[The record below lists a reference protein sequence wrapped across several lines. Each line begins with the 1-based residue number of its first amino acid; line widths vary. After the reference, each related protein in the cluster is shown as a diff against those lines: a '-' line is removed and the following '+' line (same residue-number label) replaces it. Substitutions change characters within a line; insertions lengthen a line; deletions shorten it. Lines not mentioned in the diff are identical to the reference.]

1 MAEPPKWSAPDAVSR
16 RLLGFLDEH
25 FKSHGDLH
33 KAPSLAAQLSRECAD
48 RERGLRLLEEKLSRA
63 SSAWLARSNE
73 VRAILRRVG
82 HLAEGSFPRRSRGAD
97 VGEGDVELGQLPLLA
112 KEIGR
117 IETVRLYA
125 ETTLQLEAL
134 VGDLEDAA
142 FAVVSQTP
150 KTNTSLSLRRA
161 SNLNDIMWKQEKLLL
176 AIKIMKDIE
185 HVLVRVSKSRPRW
198 ANLVKAVDSRV
209 EKTLAI
215 LRPQALN
222 DHRALLAALGWPP
235 PLLTSD
241 IEGDRSSEM
250 LNPLFLMH
258 GEKKE
263 MYSQNF
269 LALCALQHL
278 QAQREARHYMDFT
291 KQSCYR
297 DDLWAIDELVHP
309 VSLKMEYHFS
319 KWSDQPKFVFALVY
333 KVTKDFMDG
342 VDSVLQPLIDQAR
355 LVGLSAK
362 EAWVTA
368 MVKILLAYLERR
380 VFPVLVSTYHNS
392 DENLEVSS
400 SWLDLL
406 DLIITFDKRMQ
417 VLSSSGIKLTGPFLE
432 LEGFSRSLSILSVF
446 NEHSDWLQ
454 IWAEI
459 ELKIANDNLE
469 PELEDERSWLC
480 RIGKQSEFGYKEE
493 VDIFLLSTREDYKA
507 PPIADSVIKVAL
519 AMIERGQTL
528 PSKRMR
534 SQFAR
539 SSATIFLNNFFV
551 ILLQRCRDLELMT
564 AAIQDEALLRVACT
578 VNASRYCESVIRE
591 WDEEVTFL
599 EMTGDG
605 NNNQQHPRLF
615 FADEIG
621 YLIKLETDCLEE
633 IMSVLLLEFDAQCWD
648 YIRNIDQ
655 WEKELSEPKVPVMDE
670 YNLGI
675 SPGFVQA
682 LDMLRDHIEKLKLY
696 LNSKDFLDLWRS
708 IAEGLDYFVFSS
720 IPWSD
725 VKFSRSG
732 VYQFKADMRALFHV
746 FRPLCVRP
754 EAFFPLISNSLK
766 LLTITPKDVD
776 YFLRVLVTDERRKKE
791 WLLQQELHHLTIN
804 QAESIL
810 RNRKFG
816 E

>member
-1 MAEPPKWSAPDAVSR
+1 MAEPPQWRAPDAVSR
-16 RLLGFLDEH
+16 RVLGFLDEH

-63 SSAWLARSNE
+63 SSAWLARSDE

-82 HLAEGSFPRRSRGAD
+82 HLAEGSFPRRSRVRRSKTRAFFVSPLPMFSWDFVALIRVLLDFCFKGAD

-278 QAQREARHYMDFT
+278 QAQREARHYTDFT

-417 VLSSSGIKLTGPFLE
+417 VLASSGIKLTGPFSE

-454 IWAEI
+454 IWGEI
-459 ELKIANDNLE
+459 ELKIANHNLE

-480 RIGKQSEFGYKEE
+480 RIGKQSEFDYKEE
-493 VDIFLLSTREDYKA
+493 VDIFLLSTRVDYKA
-507 PPIADSVIKVAL
+507 PPIAGSVIKVAL

-528 PSKRMR
+528 PSKRMK
-534 SQFAR
+534 SQFVR

-578 VNASRYCESVIRE
+578 VNAARYCESVIRE

-655 WEKELSEPKVPVMDE
+655 WEK
-670 YNLGI
+670 N
-675 SPGFVQA
+675 
-682 LDMLRDHIEKLKLY
+682 
-696 LNSKDFLDLWRS
+696 
-708 IAEGLDYFVFSS
+708 
-720 IPWSD
+720 
-725 VKFSRSG
+725 
-732 VYQFKADMRALFHV
+732 
-746 FRPLCVRP
+746 
-754 EAFFPLISNSLK
+754 
-766 LLTITPKDVD
+766 
-776 YFLRVLVTDERRKKE
+776 
-791 WLLQQELHHLTIN
+791 
-804 QAESIL
+804 
-810 RNRKFG
+810 
-816 E
+816 